1 VSKEKAHIRACK
13 FRSKNGKAAGSNQYR
28 PRSQYFRDSPGN
40 GRPAKASRNPSRIDP
55 PQNKNQSLVASSDA
69 TRQALGVDVSALR
82 QDYRSGELRRGA
94 LDPNPICQFKKW
106 FDEACIEPRV
116 DEANAMT
123 LATSGAGGIVRAR
136 TVLLKGYDSEGF
148 RFFTNYE
155 SLKATQ
161 IEENPRVALL
171 FFWAPLER
179 QVCIQGTARKTSRE
193 ESEEYFR
200 QRPLASRLGAWASN
214 QSAPIGSREELE
226 SQYAEVEKL
235 YASGDVPL
243 PPNWGGYVVQPD
255 SIEFWQGRTSRLHDR
270 FRYIRTADGA
280 WSIDRLSP

>member
-1 VSKEKAHIRACK
+1 M
-13 FRSKNGKAAGSNQYR
+13 
-28 PRSQYFRDSPGN
+28 
-40 GRPAKASRNPSRIDP
+40 
-55 PQNKNQSLVASSDA
+55 
-69 TRQALGVDVSALR
+69 DVSALR
-82 QDYRSGELRRGA
+82 QDYRSGELRRDA
-94 LDPNPICQFKKW
+94 LDPDPICQFKKW
-106 FDEACIEPRV
+106 FNEACIEPRV

-123 LATSGAGGIVRAR
+123 LATSGAGGSVRAR

-155 SLKATQ
+155 SLKAKQ

-171 FFWAPLER
+171 FFWAALER
-179 QVCIQGTARKTSRE
+179 QVCIQGTVRKTSRE

-200 QRPLASRLGAWASN
+200 QRPLASQLGAWASN

-235 YASGDVPL
+235 YAGGDVPL
-243 PPNWGGYVVQPD
+243 PPNWGGYVVRPD

-270 FRYIRTADGA
+270 FRYTRSADGT
-280 WSIDRLSP
+280 WSIERLSP